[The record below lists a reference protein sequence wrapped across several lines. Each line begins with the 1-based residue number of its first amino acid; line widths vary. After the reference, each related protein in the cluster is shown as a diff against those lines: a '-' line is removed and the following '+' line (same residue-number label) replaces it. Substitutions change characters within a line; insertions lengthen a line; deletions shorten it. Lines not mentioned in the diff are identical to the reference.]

1 MEHDLFK
8 CTGFQWDAGN
18 LEKNWTLHRVS
29 RSECEQV
36 FFNQPIIIGNDE
48 KHSELEKRYYVLG
61 KTDQTRRLFLVCTI
75 RDQLI
80 RIISARDMSRKER
93 EVYHS

>member
-18 LEKNWTLHRVS
+18 LEKNWILHRVS

-48 KHSELEKRYYVLG
+48 KHSELENRYYVLG

-75 RDQLI
+75 RGQLI